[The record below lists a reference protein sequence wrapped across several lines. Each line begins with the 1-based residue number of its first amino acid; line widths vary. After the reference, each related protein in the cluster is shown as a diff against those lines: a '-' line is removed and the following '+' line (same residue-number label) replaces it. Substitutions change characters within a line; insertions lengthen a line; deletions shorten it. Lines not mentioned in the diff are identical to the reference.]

1 MATRYASRGE
11 RIPPIERME
20 SGSPAG
26 AHVLI
31 LSDEASVLRRYGV
44 ALAATA
50 TAYAASL
57 LLWPL
62 IDPNAFALFCAA
74 VMVSA
79 WYGGLGPGLLATGL
93 ATSACAHLLAS
104 SVRSLPFGVND
115 AVRLG
120 LFMWTAAL
128 ISALNAGR
136 KRAERERE
144 RMLECAEAER
154 ARLEAV
160 LHQLPA
166 GVVIVD
172 AATGRILHS
181 NREVEEILRRPLPPL
196 LDRYDEF
203 RGLHPDGRPYR
214 AEEWPLARAIRT
226 GEVVAGEEIDVVRG
240 DRVRATLFTSAAPI
254 RDRDGCIIAG
264 AVTFYDVTERERSEL
279 ERGELLA
286 REQAARVAAE
296 AAERRGAFLADASS
310 ALAGSL
316 DYQTTL
322 ASLAHLAVPFLADWC
337 KIDMLEPDGGL
348 RRIAIAYADPMNAEL
363 ARALATCPPDPR
375 GTHPRTRVVRTGR
388 SELLPEVTDEA
399 LVAAAADPEQLA
411 VMRRLGYRSTMIV
424 PLVARG
430 QTLGAMT
437 FVTAVSGRRYDR
449 DDLAVA
455 EELARRAALAVD
467 NSRLYR
473 EAREANRIKDEFLM
487 TLSHELRTP
496 LSAVV
501 VWARLL
507 GNGKLD
513 ATKMPR
519 ALEAIERNVAS
530 LTRLVEDLTDV
541 SRFAAGK
548 LRLKAGPVDLR
559 EVIAA
564 AIVAV
569 RPAAQAKGI
578 RLESIHRG
586 AARRVWGDGG
596 RLQQVVWNLLSNA
609 IKFTPEGGGVE
620 IRVGLA
626 DGRAEIV
633 VSDTGRGIRPDFLPF
648 VFERFRQAD
657 SATTRTHGGL
667 GIGLAIVR
675 QLVELHGGTV
685 RAESPGEGQ
694 GATFTVSLPIPT
706 FQLDSAEG
714 HEAPGTVDVP
724 SLEGL
729 RVLVVDDE
737 ADARESLTA
746 VLEQCG
752 AVVTAV
758 ASAREALGAL
768 AHQRPDI
775 LVSDIG
781 MPEEDG
787 YSLIEKVRVLDARH
801 GGRIPAV
808 ALTAYA
814 APEDRRRALDA
825 GYELHMPK
833 PVTPEELVTAV
844 ANLSGRSAA

>member
-1 MATRYASRGE
+1 M
-11 RIPPIERME
+11 PII
-20 SGSPAG
+20 S
-26 AHVLI
+26 H
-31 LSDEASVLRRYGV
+31 EASVLQRYGV
-44 ALAATA
+44 ALAAT
-50 TAYAASL
+50 TVAYGASL

-62 IDPNAFALFCAA
+62 IDPNAFAPFCAA

-93 ATSACAHLLAS
+93 ATGASAHLLTS
-104 SVRSLPFGVND
+104 SVRLLQSGVND

-120 LFMWTAAL
+120 LFMGAAVL
-128 ISALNAGR
+128 ISALNAR
-136 KRAERERE
+136 WKRAERERE
-144 RMLECAEAER
+144 RMLERAEAER
-154 ARLEAV
+154 GRLEAV
-160 LHQLPA
+160 LQQLPA
-166 GVVIVD
+166 GVVIAD

-181 NREVEEILRRPLPPL
+181 NRQVEEILRRPLPPAL
-196 LDRYDEF
+196 ERYEEY
-203 RGLHPDGRPYR
+203 RGFHPDGRPYR
-214 AEEWPLARAIRT
+214 AEEWPLARAIRS
-226 GEVVAGEEIDVVRG
+226 GEVVVGEEIDVVRG
-240 DRVRATLFTSAAPI
+240 DGVRAILFTSAAPI
-254 RDRDGCIIAG
+254 RDRDGRIIAG
-264 AVTFYDVTERERSEL
+264 AVTFYDVTERERTEL
-279 ERGELLA
+279 ERDELLA
-286 REQAARVAAE
+286 RAQTARAAAE
-296 AAERRGAFLADASS
+296 AAARRVAFLADASS

-348 RRIAIAYADPMNAEL
+348 RRIAIAYADPTNAEL
-363 ARALATCPPDPR
+363 ARALATCPPDPL
-375 GTHPRTRVVRTGR
+375 GTHPRTKVVQTRL

-399 LVAAAADPEQLA
+399 LVAAAADSEQLA

-437 FVTAVSGRRYDR
+437 FVMAASGRRYDR

-473 EAREANRIKDEFLM
+473 EAREADRIKGEFLM

-507 GNGKLD
+507 GNGKLE

-541 SRFAAGK
+541 SRIAAGK
-548 LRLKAGPVDLR
+548 LRLKTGPVDLW

-578 RLESIHRG
+578 RLKSIGG

-626 DGRAEIV
+626 DGRAQIV
-633 VSDTGRGIRPDFLPF
+633 VSDTGRGIGPDFLPF

-667 GIGLAIVR
+667 GLGLAIVR

-706 FQLDSAEG
+706 FQLDGAEG
-714 HEAPGTVDVP
+714 HDAPGKVDAP

-737 ADARESLTA
+737 ADARESLTV

-758 ASAREALGAL
+758 ASARDALSAL

-787 YSLIEKVRVLDARH
+787 YSLIEKVRVLDAQR

-814 APEDRRRALDA
+814 APEDRRRALTA
-825 GYELHMPK
+825 GYELHVPK

>member
-1 MATRYASRGE
+1 V
-11 RIPPIERME
+11 PII
-20 SGSPAG
+20 S
-26 AHVLI
+26 H
-31 LSDEASVLRRYGV
+31 EASVPQRYGV
-44 ALAATA
+44 ALAAT
-50 TAYAASL
+50 TVAYGASL

-62 IDPNAFALFCAA
+62 IDPNAFAPFCAA

-93 ATSACAHLLAS
+93 ATGASAHLLTS
-104 SVRSLPFGVND
+104 SVRLLQSGVND

-120 LFMWTAAL
+120 LFMGAAVL
-128 ISALNAGR
+128 ISALNAR
-136 KRAERERE
+136 WKRAERERE
-144 RMLECAEAER
+144 RMLERAEAER
-154 ARLEAV
+154 GRLEAV
-160 LHQLPA
+160 LQQLPA
-166 GVVIVD
+166 GVVIAD

-181 NREVEEILRRPLPPL
+181 NRQVEEILRRPLPPAL
-196 LDRYDEF
+196 ERYEEY
-203 RGLHPDGRPYR
+203 RGFHPDGRPYR

-240 DRVRATLFTSAAPI
+240 DGVRTTLFTSAAPI

-348 RRIAIAYADPMNAEL
+348 RRIALAYADPMNAEL

-375 GTHPRTRVVRTGR
+375 GTHPRTKVVQTGR

-399 LVAAAADPEQLA
+399 LVAAAADSEQLA
-411 VMRRLGYRSTMIV
+411 VLRQLGYRSTMIV

-437 FVTAVSGRRYDR
+437 FVTAASGRRYDR

-473 EAREANRIKDEFLM
+473 EAREADRIKGEFLM

-541 SRFAAGK
+541 SRIAAGK
-548 LRLKAGPVDLR
+548 LRLKTGPVDLW

-578 RLESIHRG
+578 RLKSIGG

-626 DGRAEIV
+626 DGRAQMV
-633 VSDTGRGIRPDFLPF
+633 VSDTGRGIGPDFLPF

-667 GIGLAIVR
+667 GLGLAIVR
-675 QLVELHGGTV
+675 QVVELHGGTV
-685 RAESPGEGQ
+685 RAESSGEGQ

-706 FQLDSAEG
+706 FQLDGAEG
-714 HEAPGTVDVP
+714 HEAPGKVGAP

-737 ADARESLTA
+737 ADARESLTV

-787 YSLIEKVRVLDARH
+787 YSLIEKVRVPEAAQR

-814 APEDRRRALDA
+814 APEDRRRALAA
-825 GYELHMPK
+825 GYELHVPK

>member
-1 MATRYASRGE
+1 M
-11 RIPPIERME
+11 PII
-20 SGSPAG
+20 S
-26 AHVLI
+26 H
-31 LSDEASVLRRYGV
+31 EASVPQRYGV
-44 ALAATA
+44 ALAAT
-50 TAYAASL
+50 TVAYGASL

-93 ATSACAHLLAS
+93 ATGASAHLLTS
-104 SVRSLPFGVND
+104 SVRLLQSGVND

-120 LFMWTAAL
+120 LFMGAAVL
-128 ISALNAGR
+128 ISALNAR
-136 KRAERERE
+136 WKRAERERE
-144 RMLECAEAER
+144 RMLERAEAER
-154 ARLEAV
+154 GRLEAV
-160 LHQLPA
+160 LQQLPA
-166 GVVIVD
+166 GVVIAD

-181 NREVEEILRRPLPPL
+181 NRQVEEILRRPLPPAL
-196 LDRYDEF
+196 ERYEEY
-203 RGLHPDGRPYR
+203 RGFHPDGRPYR
-214 AEEWPLARAIRT
+214 AEEWPLARAIRS

-240 DRVRATLFTSAAPI
+240 DGVRATLFTSAAPI

-348 RRIAIAYADPMNAEL
+348 RRIAIAYADPTNAEL
-363 ARALATCPPDPR
+363 ARALATCPPDPL

-437 FVTAVSGRRYDR
+437 FVMAASGRRYDR

-473 EAREANRIKDEFLM
+473 EAREADRIKGEFLM

-507 GNGKLD
+507 GNGKLE

-541 SRFAAGK
+541 SRIAAGK
-548 LRLKAGPVDLR
+548 LRLKTGPVDLW

-564 AIVAV
+564 ASS
-569 RPAAQAKGI
+569 RSSAAPHAGC
-578 RLESIHRG
+578 
-586 AARRVWGDGG
+586 
-596 RLQQVVWNLLSNA
+596 
-609 IKFTPEGGGVE
+609 
-620 IRVGLA
+620 
-626 DGRAEIV
+626 
-633 VSDTGRGIRPDFLPF
+633 
-648 VFERFRQAD
+648 
-657 SATTRTHGGL
+657 
-667 GIGLAIVR
+667 
-675 QLVELHGGTV
+675 
-685 RAESPGEGQ
+685 
-694 GATFTVSLPIPT
+694 GATVAACSRW
-706 FQLDSAEG
+706 S
-714 HEAPGTVDVP
+714 GTCSRTP
-724 SLEGL
+724 SSS
-729 RVLVVDDE
+729 RPR
-737 ADARESLTA
+737 AA
-746 VLEQCG
+746 
-752 AVVTAV
+752 
-758 ASAREALGAL
+758 ASKAGSGWRT
-768 AHQRPDI
+768 
-775 LVSDIG
+775 
-781 MPEEDG
+781 
-787 YSLIEKVRVLDARH
+787 
-801 GGRIPAV
+801 GGP
-808 ALTAYA
+808 
-814 APEDRRRALDA
+814 
-825 GYELHMPK
+825 
-833 PVTPEELVTAV
+833 
-844 ANLSGRSAA
+844 RSS

>member
-1 MATRYASRGE
+1 MIS
-11 RIPPIERME
+11 
-20 SGSPAG
+20 
-26 AHVLI
+26 H
-31 LSDEASVLRRYGV
+31 EASVPQRYGA
-44 ALAATA
+44 ALAAT
-50 TAYAASL
+50 TVAYGASL
-57 LLWPL
+57 LLRPL
-62 IDPNAFALFCAA
+62 IDPNAFAAFCAA

-93 ATSACAHLLAS
+93 ATGASAHLLTS
-104 SVRSLPFGVND
+104 SVRLWQSGVNG

-120 LFMWTAAL
+120 LFMGAAVL
-128 ISALNAGR
+128 ISALNAR
-136 KRAERERE
+136 WKRAERERE
-144 RMLECAEAER
+144 RMLERAEAER
-154 ARLEAV
+154 GRLEAV
-160 LHQLPA
+160 LQQLPA
-166 GVVIVD
+166 GVVIAD

-181 NREVEEILRRPLPPL
+181 NRQVEEILRRPLPPAL
-196 LDRYDEF
+196 ERYEEY
-203 RGLHPDGRPYR
+203 RGFHPDGRPYR
-214 AEEWPLARAIRT
+214 AEEWPLARAIRS

-240 DRVRATLFTSAAPI
+240 DGVRATLFTSAAPI
-254 RDRDGCIIAG
+254 RDRDGRIIAG
-264 AVTFYDVTERERSEL
+264 AVTFYDVTERERTEL

-286 REQAARVAAE
+286 REQAARAAAVAA
-296 AAERRGAFLADASS
+296 
-310 ALAGSL
+310 ALAG
-316 DYQTTL
+316 
-322 ASLAHLAVPFLADWC
+322 W
-337 KIDMLEPDGGL
+337 G
-348 RRIAIAYADPMNAEL
+348 
-363 ARALATCPPDPR
+363 
-375 GTHPRTRVVRTGR
+375 TGR
-388 SELLPEVTDEA
+388 PSSGRWGA
-399 LVAAAADPEQLA
+399 GG
-411 VMRRLGYRSTMIV
+411 RRLGG
-424 PLVARG
+424 L
-430 QTLGAMT
+430 TLA
-437 FVTAVSGRRYDR
+437 TAASGRRYDR
-449 DDLAVA
+449 DVLAVA
-455 EELARRAALAVD
+455 GGLARRAALAVD

-473 EAREANRIKDEFLM
+473 EAREADRIKGEFLM

-507 GNGKLD
+507 VNGKLE
-513 ATKMPR
+513 AAKMPR

-530 LTRLVEDLTDV
+530 LTRLVEDLTVV
-541 SRFAAGK
+541 SRIAAGK
-548 LRLKAGPVDLR
+548 LRLKAGPVDLW

-564 AIVAV
+564 ATVAV

-578 RLESIHRG
+578 RLKSILGG
-586 AARRVWGDGG
+586 APRRVWGDGG

-626 DGRAEIV
+626 DGRAQIV
-633 VSDTGRGIRPDFLPF
+633 VSDTGRGIGPDFLPF

-667 GIGLAIVR
+667 GLGLAIVR
-675 QLVELHGGTV
+675 QVVELHGGTV

-706 FQLDSAEG
+706 FQLDGAKG
-714 HEAPGTVDVP
+714 HEAPGKVGAP

-737 ADARESLTA
+737 ADARESLTV

-758 ASAREALGAL
+758 ASVREALGAF
-768 AHQRPDI
+768 ARQRPDI

-787 YSLIEKVRVLDARH
+787 YSLIEKVRVLEAQR

-814 APEDRRRALDA
+814 APEDRRRALAA
-825 GYELHMPK
+825 GYELHVPK

>member
-1 MATRYASRGE
+1 M
-11 RIPPIERME
+11 PII
-20 SGSPAG
+20 G
-26 AHVLI
+26 H
-31 LSDEASVLRRYGV
+31 EASAPQRYGV
-44 ALAATA
+44 ALAAT
-50 TAYAASL
+50 TVAYGASL

-62 IDPNAFALFCAA
+62 IDPNAFAPFCAA

-93 ATSACAHLLAS
+93 ATGASAHLLTS
-104 SVRSLPFGVND
+104 SVRLLQSGVND

-120 LFMWTAAL
+120 LFIGAALL
-128 ISALNAGR
+128 ISALDARR

-144 RMLECAEAER
+144 RMLERAEAER

-166 GVVIVD
+166 GVVIAD

-181 NREVEEILRRPLPPL
+181 NRQVEEILRRPLPPAL
-196 LDRYDEF
+196 ERYEEY
-203 RGLHPDGRPYR
+203 RGFHPDGRPYR
-214 AEEWPLARAIRT
+214 AEEWPLARAIRS

-240 DRVRATLFTSAAPI
+240 DGVRATLFTSAAPI

-348 RRIAIAYADPMNAEL
+348 RRIAIAYADPMDAEL

-375 GTHPRTRVVRTGR
+375 GTHPRTKVVQTGR

-399 LVAAAADPEQLA
+399 LVAAAADSEQLA
-411 VMRRLGYRSTMIV
+411 VLRQLGYRSTMIV

-437 FVTAVSGRRYDR
+437 FVTAASGRRYDR

-455 EELARRAALAVD
+455 EELAGRAALAVD

-473 EAREANRIKDEFLM
+473 EAREADRIKGEFLM

-541 SRFAAGK
+541 SRIAAGK
-548 LRLKAGPVDLR
+548 LRLKTGPVDLW

-564 AIVAV
+564 ATVAV

-578 RLESIHRG
+578 RLKSIGG

-626 DGRAEIV
+626 DGRAQIV
-633 VSDTGRGIRPDFLPF
+633 VSDTGRGIGPDFLPF

-667 GIGLAIVR
+667 GLGLAIVR

-706 FQLDSAEG
+706 FQLDGAEG
-714 HEAPGTVDVP
+714 HEAPGKVDAP

-737 ADARESLTA
+737 ADARESLTV

-787 YSLIEKVRVLDARH
+787 YSLIEKVRVLEAQR

-814 APEDRRRALDA
+814 APEDRRRALAA
-825 GYELHMPK
+825 GYELHVPK

>member
-1 MATRYASRGE
+1 M
-11 RIPPIERME
+11 PII
-20 SGSPAG
+20 G
-26 AHVLI
+26 H
-31 LSDEASVLRRYGV
+31 EASAPQRYGV
-44 ALAATA
+44 ALAAT
-50 TAYAASL
+50 TVAYGASL

-62 IDPNAFALFCAA
+62 IDPNAFAPFCAA

-93 ATSACAHLLAS
+93 ATGASAHLLTS
-104 SVRSLPFGVND
+104 SVRLLQSGVND

-120 LFMWTAAL
+120 LFIGAALL
-128 ISALNAGR
+128 ISALDARR

-144 RMLECAEAER
+144 RMLERAEAER

-166 GVVIVD
+166 GVVIAD

-181 NREVEEILRRPLPPL
+181 NRQVEEILRRPLPPAL
-196 LDRYDEF
+196 ERYEEY
-203 RGLHPDGRPYR
+203 RGFHPDGRPYR

-240 DRVRATLFTSAAPI
+240 DGVRATLFTSAAPI

-375 GTHPRTRVVRTGR
+375 GTHPRTKVVQTGR

-399 LVAAAADPEQLA
+399 LVAAAADSEQLA
-411 VMRRLGYRSTMIV
+411 VLRQLGYRSTMIV

-437 FVTAVSGRRYDR
+437 FVTAASGRRYDR

-473 EAREANRIKDEFLM
+473 EAREADRIKGEFLM

-541 SRFAAGK
+541 SRIAAGK
-548 LRLKAGPVDLR
+548 LRLKAGPVDLWG
-559 EVIAA
+559 VIAA

-569 RPAAQAKGI
+569 RPAARAKGI
-578 RLESIHRG
+578 RLKSIGG

-626 DGRAEIV
+626 DGRAQIV
-633 VSDTGRGIRPDFLPF
+633 VSDTGRGIGPDFLPF

-667 GIGLAIVR
+667 GLGLAIVR

-706 FQLDSAEG
+706 FQLDGAEG
-714 HEAPGTVDVP
+714 HEAPGKVDAP

-737 ADARESLTA
+737 ADARESLTV

-787 YSLIEKVRVLDARH
+787 YSLIEKVRVLEAQR

-814 APEDRRRALDA
+814 APEDRRRALAA
-825 GYELHMPK
+825 GYELHVPK

>member
-1 MATRYASRGE
+1 M
-11 RIPPIERME
+11 
-20 SGSPAG
+20 
-26 AHVLI
+26 
-31 LSDEASVLRRYGV
+31 RRYGV
-44 ALAATA
+44 ALLATGG
-50 TAYAASL
+50 AYWASL
-57 LLWPL
+57 VLWPL

-74 VMVSA
+74 VMVSS
-79 WYGGLGPGLLATGL
+79 WYGGLGPGLLTTGL
-93 ATSACAHLLAS
+93 ATYACAHLLAS
-104 SVRSLPFGVND
+104 SVHSLGFGGPV

-120 LFMWTAAL
+120 LFLSAAVL
-128 ISALNAGR
+128 ISTLDARR
-136 KRAERERE
+136 KRAEQERE
-144 RMLECAEAER
+144 RILERAEDER

-160 LHQLPA
+160 LHQLPG
-166 GVVIVD
+166 GVVIAD

-181 NREVEEILRRPLPPL
+181 NRNVEEILHRPLPPAL
-196 LDRYDEF
+196 ERYEEY
-203 RGLHPDGRPYR
+203 RGFHPESRPYR
-214 AEEWPLARAIRT
+214 GEEWPLARAIRT

-240 DRVRATLFTSAAPI
+240 DGVRTTLLTSAAPI
-254 RDRDGCIIAG
+254 RDRDGRIIAG
-264 AVTFYDVTERERSEL
+264 AVTFYDLTERKRIEL
-279 ERGELLA
+279 ERAELMA
-286 REQAARVAAE
+286 REQAARAAAE
-296 AAERRGAFLADASS
+296 VAERRAAFLADASS

-348 RRIAIAYADPMNAEL
+348 RRIAIAYADPTNAEL

-375 GTHPRTRVVRTGR
+375 GTHPRTKVVQSGR

-399 LVAAAADPEQLA
+399 LVAAAADSEQLA
-411 VMRRLGYRSTMIV
+411 VLRRLGYRSTMIV

-437 FVTAVSGRRYDR
+437 FVMAASGRRYDR

-473 EAREANRIKDEFLM
+473 EAREADRIKGEFLM

-507 GNGKLD
+507 GNGKLE

-541 SRFAAGK
+541 SRIAAGK
-548 LRLKAGPVDLR
+548 LRLQAEPVDLR
-559 EVIAA
+559 KVIAA

-569 RPAAQAKGI
+569 RPAAQAKDI
-578 RLESIHRG
+578 RLKSILGG
-586 AARRVWGDGG
+586 APRRVWGDGG

-626 DGRAEIV
+626 DGRAQIV
-633 VSDTGRGIRPDFLPF
+633 VSDTGRGIGPDFLPF

-667 GIGLAIVR
+667 GLGLAIVR

-706 FQLDSAEG
+706 FQLDGAEG
-714 HEAPGTVDVP
+714 HGAPGKVDAP

-737 ADARESLTA
+737 ADARESLTV

-758 ASAREALGAL
+758 ASARDALSAL

-787 YSLIEKVRVLDARH
+787 YSLIEKVRVLDAQR

-814 APEDRRRALDA
+814 APEDRRRALAA
-825 GYELHMPK
+825 GYELHVPK

-844 ANLSGRSAA
+844 ANLSGRSAV

>member
-1 MATRYASRGE
+1 M
-11 RIPPIERME
+11 PII
-20 SGSPAG
+20 S
-26 AHVLI
+26 H
-31 LSDEASVLRRYGV
+31 EASVPQRYGV
-44 ALAATA
+44 ALAAT
-50 TAYAASL
+50 TVAYGASL

-62 IDPNAFALFCAA
+62 IDPNAFAPFCAA

-93 ATSACAHLLAS
+93 ATGASAHLLTS
-104 SVRSLPFGVND
+104 SVRLLQSGVND

-120 LFMWTAAL
+120 LFMGAAVL
-128 ISALNAGR
+128 ISALNAR
-136 KRAERERE
+136 WKRAERERE
-144 RMLECAEAER
+144 RMLERAEAER
-154 ARLEAV
+154 GRLEAV
-160 LHQLPA
+160 LQQLPA
-166 GVVIVD
+166 GVVIAD

-181 NREVEEILRRPLPPL
+181 NRQVEEILRRPLPPAL
-196 LDRYDEF
+196 ERYEEY
-203 RGLHPDGRPYR
+203 RGFHPDGRPYR
-214 AEEWPLARAIRT
+214 AEEWPLARAIRS

-240 DRVRATLFTSAAPI
+240 DGVRATLFTSAAPI

-348 RRIAIAYADPMNAEL
+348 RRIALAYADPMNAEL

-375 GTHPRTRVVRTGR
+375 GTHPRTKVVQTGR

-399 LVAAAADPEQLA
+399 LVAAAADAEQLA
-411 VMRRLGYRSTMIV
+411 VLRQLGYRSTMIV

-437 FVTAVSGRRYDR
+437 FVTAASGRRYDR

-473 EAREANRIKDEFLM
+473 EAREADRIKGEFLM

-541 SRFAAGK
+541 SRIAAGK
-548 LRLKAGPVDLR
+548 LRLKTEPVDLW
-559 EVIAA
+559 EVSAA

-578 RLESIHRG
+578 RLKSIGG

-626 DGRAEIV
+626 DGRAQIV
-633 VSDTGRGIRPDFLPF
+633 VSDTGRGIGPDFLPF

-667 GIGLAIVR
+667 GLGLAIVR

-706 FQLDSAEG
+706 FQLDGAEG
-714 HEAPGTVDVP
+714 HEAPGKVGAP

-737 ADARESLTA
+737 ADARESLTV

-758 ASAREALGAL
+758 ASVREALGAF
-768 AHQRPDI
+768 ARQRPDI

-787 YSLIEKVRVLDARH
+787 YSLIEKVRVLEAAQR

-814 APEDRRRALDA
+814 APEDRRRALAA
-825 GYELHMPK
+825 GYELHVPK